1 MAAAQEVNATAAE
14 ICGNGDSEKKGG
26 ANENRESLKVYKNSS
41 EATAAGGGG
50 KAVKTV
56 GNATVAIDVPSD
68 SLTVTETTTKGGRI
82 RVVQR

>member
-56 GNATVAIDVPSD
+56 GNAVVARDSTSD
-68 SLTVTETTTKGGRI
+68 YSTATHSRVGGANITEA
-82 RVVQR
+82 